1 MLPARLRFLRKEQKL
16 TQDQVSKGLGI
27 SRARY
32 SHWENGIHEPPN
44 DVLQRIA
51 DFYDTS
57 TEYLLGRTDE
67 RDRTTK
73 PVYDQQTT
81 APDLNKILRET
92 APTWN
97 GKPLTPKQAKFMI
110 KLFETM
116 LEEVNGHGSESE
128 DE

>member
-1 MLPARLRFLRKEQKL
+1 MLSARLRFLRKEQKL
-16 TQDQVSKGLGI
+16 TQDEFAKAIGI

-32 SHWENGIHEPPN
+32 SHYENGLHEPPN
-44 DVLQRIA
+44 EILQKIA
-51 DFYDTS
+51 DFYHTS

-67 RDRTTK
+67 RDRTTS
-73 PVYDQQTT
+73 PMYDKQQT

-116 LEEVNGHGSESE
+116 LEEVNGHGNESG